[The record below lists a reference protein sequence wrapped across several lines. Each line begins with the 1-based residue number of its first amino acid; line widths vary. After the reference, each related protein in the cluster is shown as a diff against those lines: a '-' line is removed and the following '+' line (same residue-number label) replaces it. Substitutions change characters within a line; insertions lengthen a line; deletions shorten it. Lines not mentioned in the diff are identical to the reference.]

1 MADSNKPLVVGLA
14 GFGTVGG
21 GLARLLEE
29 NAGIIRQRTG
39 RDIQVKKVLVRNA
52 QKARTVPL
60 PPGADLTTNPDELIN
75 DPEIDVLVELMGGID
90 APRTII
96 DRALDAGKHIVT
108 ANKALLA
115 EEGLALFQKAAGK
128 GRILRYEASVAGAV
142 PVVEALRTS
151 LAGNRISSLMGIL
164 NGTSNYILSEMTSN
178 GLDFDVALK
187 QAQQLGYA
195 EADPTLDIDGHDAA
209 HKLTLLIRLAYGVNY
224 PYTAMPVRGIRGMSS
239 LDIALAREFG
249 YRIKLIY
256 QEPGLPQRAVRDY
269 LTDDVC
275 EIWVDNE
282 EVADSIRETVS
293 LLFPR
298 KKELVR
304 LHTDVRMPLWERF
317 SLRRQL
323 DQIYSREVTLPSG
336 GRLVFDQTEALMA
349 VDINSGKISGKV
361 NFESMA
367 HRTNME
373 AAEAIARQLKLRD
386 IGGQVVIDF
395 IEMRDKKHV
404 LEVEK
409 TLRTAMKN
417 DRARHDVGRMSSFG
431 LLELVRQR
439 TGSSALSIT
448 MEPCP
453 FCGGTGQRR
462 NLEWQALQALREMR
476 RALRTHGGDKYVFET
491 TRELG
496 LYLLNHKRDSLRD
509 MEQDFGKCLEI
520 SIRP

>member
-249 YRIKLIY
+249 YRIKLIA
-256 QEPGLPQRAVRDY
+256 QVRERREPGQPDDKVRLEAGVFPALVPYTVLLARVGGVYNAVRVSGNACGSLFFHGRGAGD
-269 LTDDVC
+269 LPTAGAVL
-275 EIWVDNE
+275 
-282 EVADSIRETVS
+282 AD
-293 LLFPR
+293 
-298 KKELVR
+298 
-304 LHTDVRMPLWERF
+304 
-317 SLRRQL
+317 
-323 DQIYSREVTLPSG
+323 
-336 GRLVFDQTEALMA
+336 LMA
-349 VDINSGKISGKV
+349 VARDENPHNTGYACDDLPRASIVQPAEWRSRYYVRVMVEDEPGVLRDLAGCMADQGV
-361 NFESMA
+361 SMA
-367 HRTNME
+367 
-373 AAEAIARQLKLRD
+373 
-386 IGGQVVIDF
+386 QVI
-395 IEMRDKKHV
+395 
-404 LEVEK
+404 
-409 TLRTAMKN
+409 
-417 DRARHDVGRMSSFG
+417 
-431 LLELVRQR
+431 QR
-439 TGSSALSIT
+439 TDEGKGVPLVFMTHETTEEAMST
-448 MEPCP
+448 
-453 FCGGTGQRR
+453 
-462 NLEWQALQALREMR
+462 ALQRTLDTGMLRQPAVYFR
-476 RALRTHGGDKYVFET
+476 VLD
-491 TRELG
+491 
-496 LYLLNHKRDSLRD
+496 
-509 MEQDFGKCLEI
+509 
-520 SIRP
+520 